1 MVYFGSHD
9 ELVVD
14 DIVRCVTHSEQ
25 GRCRVQMA
33 RHSSTAVH
41 VLTNA
46 LKTGSLVEVSCND
59 KWRWL
64 IDYYS
69 KNAKAL
75 YLPEQ
80 MHLRTTSQS
89 WPDDTRGILS

>member
-59 KWRWL
+59 KWWWL
-64 IDYYS
+64 VDYYS
-69 KNAKAL
+69 KNAKAICI
-75 YLPEQ
+75 YQ
-80 MHLRTTSQS
+80 NRCTCALRPNLGQTI
-89 WPDDTRGILS
+89 RGAF